1 MSNVFQRFTPAAK
14 KALRAAEEVAR
25 HLRAPSIGT
34 HHVLFGLANSAGSG
48 AQVLLGQ
55 AGITDGVV
63 EPFLAAFRE
72 DADSAGGLSR
82 PLRKVLSGAIKMSA
96 QFRHSNVGTEHLLF
110 SLLET
115 PQSAGIII
123 LKKVEADL
131 PGMRRK
137 LEEMFSELSQ
147 AAEGGEDGPA
157 MPDASPENMAKALEG
172 LLRGLQGALS
182 GMRPGEDYSDGY
194 RHKKRESEKAAGK
207 PQEGANAED
216 EKSDTP
222 ALDFFS
228 NDLSEEC
235 RNGKMDPIIGRDP
248 EIDRV
253 ITILNRKTKNNPALV
268 GEPGVGKTA
277 IVEGLVQRIERGAVP
292 DSLSG
297 KRVLALDMGALVAG
311 TKYRGEF
318 EERLK
323 DVIDEL
329 TESEGEVILFID
341 ELHTVVGAGSA
352 EGSLDAANILK
363 PALSRGKIQV
373 IGATTHEEFRKQIE
387 KDKALERR
395 FQPVTVEEPSTEDA
409 IAILRGLRTTFEKY
423 HNVAISDAAVEAAV
437 KLSRRYVAD
446 RFLPDKAIDAI
457 DETCARLGGRSRS
470 QSTDVRKKEER
481 LAKLVRR
488 KEKAVSDQNY
498 EKALEHKRN
507 EEKLREE
514 IQKLRGSKTTAQ
526 KPIPITDSDVAQ
538 VVSRLTG
545 IPVQRLLR
553 EEADRL
559 LGLESALSKHIIGQQ
574 EAISEISRAIRRS
587 RVGVSDE
594 RRPMGSF
601 LFLGPTGV
609 GKTELVRRLAE
620 EMFGSRE
627 ALIKIDMSE
636 FMERH
641 NVSRLVGATAGYV
654 GHEDGGQLTEA
665 VRRKP
670 FSIVLFDEIEKA
682 HADFQNVL
690 LQILEDGALT
700 DAKGRIVSF
709 RNTIIVMTSN
719 LGAEALTAEAT
730 KIGFRTGK
738 TELQKAEEEFA
749 EKEEYVLEEVRKH
762 FRPEFLGRIDSV
774 VVFRALTPAVVEQ
787 VAEIKL
793 GELQKRLAEQELACT
808 WGKDVPQW
816 LAKKAFDQRFGAR
829 KLRRVVAQQIE
840 DQIATLVLKNLG
852 KKTAGSIHIT
862 RNGDKGLQVE
872 CKPAAKNKKPRPA
885 AQKKPKAG
893 DK

>member
-1 MSNVFQRFTPAAK
+1 
-14 KALRAAEEVAR
+14 
-25 HLRAPSIGT
+25 
-34 HHVLFGLANSAGSG
+34 
-48 AQVLLGQ
+48 
-55 AGITDGVV
+55 
-63 EPFLAAFRE
+63 
-72 DADSAGGLSR
+72 
-82 PLRKVLSGAIKMSA
+82 
-96 QFRHSNVGTEHLLF
+96 
-110 SLLET
+110 
-115 PQSAGIII
+115 
-123 LKKVEADL
+123 
-131 PGMRRK
+131 
-137 LEEMFSELSQ
+137 MFSELSQ

-194 RHKKRESEKAAGK
+194 RHKKRESEKSAAGK
-207 PQEGANAED
+207 TQEGANAED

-373 IGATTHEEFRKQIE
+373 IGATTHDEFRKQIE

-488 KEKAVSDQNY
+488 KEKG
-498 EKALEHKRN
+498 RIRP
-507 EEKLREE
+507 KLRKSPRA
-514 IQKLRGSKTTAQ
+514 QAKRRKTARRNPSAARQQNRHPKAHPHHRLRRCAG
-526 KPIPITDSDVAQ
+526 
-538 VVSRLTG
+538 
-545 IPVQRLLR
+545 
-553 EEADRL
+553 
-559 LGLESALSKHIIGQQ
+559 GQPPYGHPRP
-574 EAISEISRAIRRS
+574 APAARRS
-587 RVGVSDE
+587 RPPPGA
-594 RRPMGSF
+594 RICALQAHYWAAGS
-601 LFLGPTGV
+601 
-609 GKTELVRRLAE
+609 
-620 EMFGSRE
+620 
-627 ALIKIDMSE
+627 
-636 FMERH
+636 H
-641 NVSRLVGATAGYV
+641 
-654 GHEDGGQLTEA
+654 
-665 VRRKP
+665 
-670 FSIVLFDEIEKA
+670 
-682 HADFQNVL
+682 
-690 LQILEDGALT
+690 
-700 DAKGRIVSF
+700 F
-709 RNTIIVMTSN
+709 RNFSRHPPQPR
-719 LGAEALTAEAT
+719 G
-730 KIGFRTGK
+730 R
-738 TELQKAEEEFA
+738 
-749 EKEEYVLEEVRKH
+749 VR
-762 FRPEFLGRIDSV
+762 
-774 VVFRALTPAVVEQ
+774 
-787 VAEIKL
+787 
-793 GELQKRLAEQELACT
+793 
-808 WGKDVPQW
+808 
-816 LAKKAFDQRFGAR
+816 
-829 KLRRVVAQQIE
+829 
-840 DQIATLVLKNLG
+840 
-852 KKTAGSIHIT
+852 
-862 RNGDKGLQVE
+862 
-872 CKPAAKNKKPRPA
+872 
-885 AQKKPKAG
+885 
-893 DK
+893 